1 MDYKEKKKPYLQFC
15 ILNDFWQFFY
25 ISDPHFC
32 LQYVGNGFIYFPA
45 KKMWDHVEHCIAN

>member
-1 MDYKEKKKPYLQFC
+1 MDYKEKKNIFA

-45 KKMWDHVEHCIAN
+45 KKMWDHVEHCIAS